1 MSQCVSFSSDL
12 DNKLSNLGTLRQLKF
27 VFNRSIEKSLLKKDD
42 VIKKIKQRFVKKG
55 LIKYSFSHFDLYSD
69 IYFTRI
75 KKNNFAKS
83 KWLRVS
89 IYAKSQ
95 LPTVMKKIVK
105 QALVNTE

>member
-1 MSQCVSFSSDL
+1 MLASMLEVPND
-12 DNKLSNLGTLRQLKF
+12 DWKNK
-27 VFNRSIEKSLLKKDD
+27 KSLLKKDD
-42 VIKKIKQRFVKKG
+42 VIKKIKKRFIKKG

-75 KKNNFAKS
+75 KKNNVVNS

-89 IYAKSQ
+89 LYNKSQ

-105 QALVNTE
+105 QALVNT